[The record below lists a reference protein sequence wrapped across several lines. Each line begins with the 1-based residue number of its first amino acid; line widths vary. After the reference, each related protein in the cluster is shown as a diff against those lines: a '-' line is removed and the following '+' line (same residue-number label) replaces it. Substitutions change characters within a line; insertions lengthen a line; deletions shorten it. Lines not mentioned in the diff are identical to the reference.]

1 MWCNQCG
8 REIEEWANFCKYCGN
23 CIQESLNDYIERA
36 KKNDQQALAEIYRY
50 SVPAVYKVVQV
61 LIKDHDTVN
70 DIIQDT
76 YVKAFTRMD
85 QLQNPGSLIPWL
97 KMIATNTAK
106 DWLKKSKPIFFS
118 ELEKDGSSDE
128 QSFMENIEDE
138 NVDQNPEMVA
148 DQKEVSRLVMEILEQ
163 LPEDQRMVVGMFY
176 YEEMSVKDI
185 AASLGLSENTVKS
198 RLSYARKK
206 IKEQVLELEK
216 QGTRLYSVA
225 PFTFFLYLLHAM
237 QKAPAD
243 PSDIM
248 VMQQIWKWIDGNIG
262 VPAEAAEQ
270 AAAKAA
276 AKSATKSATKT
287 VAKSAVK
294 TATGTAAR
302 QISVKMVALL
312 MAGGVG
318 AGGIAYGIAKHA
330 DMLPFTGQTVKQEET
345 ETERMT
351 RKETEKETR
360 SGQQSETQTE
370 MHTEVQ
376 SEYLTEEAETKG
388 MAFAN
393 GVTDEQSLY
402 QAFYETY
409 VTNENLQVVEN
420 EWQNDNYDRDTQYTQ
435 DMLLAAYMDDFGGD
449 GKEELLL
456 VRTRREEN
464 EYDQSVMSQKIYI
477 ELYGIDGQ
485 EVTLRQTLKYDS
497 SDLNERTPYNIEEI
511 GKQKIDNDY
520 YLCRYAMYHASAG
533 GGVYDNTIVK
543 ITDQELIQVWDLYYT
558 SFTGGYG
565 SSVINGEDCYTGN
578 VDADIGY
585 LDSILQPYGL
595 EAYKEMQGVPCIM
608 YMTRNEIWDEDDH
621 IFWRDAFL
629 VSNCFRKDANASD
642 FFAQDGLVSESNG
655 FTGNVNQGEELYY
668 MTILDHQEGGQSG
681 EYWMPGTTGVS
692 YDSDSITFQAS
703 FSVGKEGTAY
713 GSKEGFYP
721 YGTYTF
727 ALTPETQYYFQT
739 DEERN
744 PTSQAYALSIC
755 ESLNGLVVELK
766 VKDGKVETLT
776 FKS

>member
-8 REIEEWANFCKYCGN
+8 KEIEEWANFCKYCGN
-23 CIQESLNDYIERA
+23 SLQESLNDYIERA

-61 LIKDHDTVN
+61 LIRDHDTVN

-76 YVKAFTRMD
+76 YIKAFTRMD

-118 ELEKDGSSDE
+118 ELEKDGYSDG

-138 NVDQNPEMVA
+138 NVDQNPEMVT

-185 AASLGLSENTVKS
+185 AVSLGLSENTVKS

-248 VMQQIWKWIDGNIG
+248 VMQQIWKCIDGNIWI
-262 VPAEAAEQ
+262 PDEAAEQ
-270 AAAKAA
+270 AA

-312 MAGGVG
+312 IAGGVG
-318 AGGIAYGIAKHA
+318 VGGGAYGIAKHA

-345 ETERMT
+345 ETEKMT
-351 RKETEKETR
+351 RKETESEIR

-376 SEYLTEEAETKG
+376 SEYLTEESETQDV
-388 MAFAN
+388 ASAN
-393 GVTDEQSLY
+393 EVTDEQSLY

-409 VTNENLQVVEN
+409 VANENLQVIEN
-420 EWQNDNYDRDTQYTQ
+420 EWQNDNYDRNIGYTQ
-435 DMLLAAYMDDFGGD
+435 NMLLAAYMDDFGGD

-464 EYDQSVMSQKIYI
+464 EYDQSVMSQKIYL

-497 SDLNERTPYNIEEI
+497 SNLNERTPYNIEEI
-511 GKQKIDNDY
+511 GNQKIGNDY
-520 YLCRYAMYHASAG
+520 YLCRYAMYHPSAG
-533 GGVYDNTIVK
+533 VGVYYNTIVK

-558 SFTGGYG
+558 SFTGDCGA
-565 SSVINGEDCYTGN
+565 SVINGEDCYTGN
-578 VDADIGY
+578 ADADIEY
-585 LDSILQPYGL
+585 LNSILQPYGM
-595 EAYKEMQGVPCIM
+595 EAYQETPGMPSVM
-608 YMTRNEIWDEDDH
+608 YMTRNEIWDEGDH
-621 IFWRDAFL
+621 IFLRDKF
-629 VSNCFRKDANASD
+629 VVNNCFRKDANASEL
-642 FFAQDGLVSESNG
+642 FVQDGLASESNG
-655 FTGNVNQGEELYY
+655 FTELYY

-681 EYWMPGTTGVS
+681 EYWMPGTTEVS
-692 YDSDSITFQAS
+692 YDSESITFQAS

-713 GSKEGFYP
+713 CSKEGFYP

-739 DEERN
+739 DEGRN
-744 PTSQAYALSIC
+744 PTSQAHALSTC
-755 ESLNGLVVELK
+755 ESLNGLAVELK